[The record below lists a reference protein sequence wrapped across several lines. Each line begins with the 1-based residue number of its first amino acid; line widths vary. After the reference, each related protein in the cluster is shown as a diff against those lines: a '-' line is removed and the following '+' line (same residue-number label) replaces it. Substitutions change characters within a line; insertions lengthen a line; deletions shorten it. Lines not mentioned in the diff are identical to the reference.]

1 MFARVLLLFLVLLAG
16 CSPFYV
22 IRAAYE
28 EGKILWKRE
37 PIEELLKNPD
47 LDTQTR
53 EKFELVLAIRVYARD
68 ELKLRV
74 KGSYAAY
81 SHLDRPVLSYVLTA
95 APQTSL
101 EPYTWW
107 FPIVG
112 RVPYKGFFSQA
123 EAESK
128 ASGFQQRGFD
138 TTIRPVSAFSTLGWF
153 DDPLLDH
160 LLRLDK
166 VTLAEVIFHELFHNT
181 LFVAGAVNFNE
192 SLANFFGNHAGMIF
206 FRDRYGERSPEYLQA
221 ARAWEEEFEFATFI
235 TRVAD
240 SLAELYQKDLSKEEK
255 LRLRQSIFSRSQK
268 KWVSVVAEKRRHQYR
283 NYSEQEVNNALIAH
297 YLLYLGGLELFESL
311 YQAQGRDLAKL
322 VDVIQESIKGGEA
335 PFQAVRQLVPAQSP
349 HPTGETPRGAG
360 LAPTFVSK
368 NSKARHHTL
377 PGPYG
382 SDAPLSTIQ

>member
-1 MFARVLLLFLVLLAG
+1 MFAPVLLLFLVLLSG

-47 LDTQTR
+47 LNAQTR

-107 FPIVG
+107 FPFVG

-123 EAESK
+123 KAESK
-128 ASGFQQRGFD
+128 ANAFQQRGYD

-166 VTLAEVIFHELFHNT
+166 VTLAEVIFHELLHNT
-181 LFVAGAVNFNE
+181 SFVAGSVNFNE
-192 SLANFFGNHAGMIF
+192 SLANFFGNRAGMIF
-206 FRDRYGERSPEYLQA
+206 FRDRYGEASPEYLQA
-221 ARAWEEEFEFATFI
+221 ARAWEEELGFSTFI
-235 TRVAD
+235 NRVAD
-240 SLAELYQKDLSKEEK
+240 SLQELYQRDLSKEEK

-268 KWVSVVAEKRRHQYR
+268 EWVRLVADKTQHQYR
-283 NYSEQEVNNALIAH
+283 GYSKQEVNNAVVAH
-297 YLLYLGGLELFESL
+297 YLLYLGGLDLFESL
-311 YQAQGRDLAKL
+311 YQAQGKDLVKL
-322 VDVIQESIKGGEA
+322 VASIRQSIDGGEP
-335 PFQAVRQLVPAQSP
+335 PFEAVRRLVPAQSP

-360 LAPTFVSK
+360 SVPAFFSK
-368 NSKARHHTL
+368 SSKSRHRTP
-377 PGPYG
+377 PGPHG
-382 SDAPLSTIQ
+382 SGVPLSTIQ